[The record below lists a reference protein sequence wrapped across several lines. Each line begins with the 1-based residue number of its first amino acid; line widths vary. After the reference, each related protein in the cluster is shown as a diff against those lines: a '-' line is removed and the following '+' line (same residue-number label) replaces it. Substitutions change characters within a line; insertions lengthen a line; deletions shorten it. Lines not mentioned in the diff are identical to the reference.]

1 MGQVSPQQ
9 AADYFF
15 PKLNDCTS
23 CPRSKRREEVVI
35 SRLHTG
41 HSYVTYAFLL
51 KERSHLCAFHL
62 TSCLSYNI
70 FCFFAGF
77 IEARESHFTAR
88 SLHFLIFIFLDDIAL
103 DCLFNCLKEINI
115 FGKIKKFQFS
125 FGFVFI
131 LSTLFP
137 PLPSPPLNF
146 LFVLMYQF

>member
-15 PKLNDCTS
+15 QSWMIVLLVLGA
-23 CPRSKRREEVVI
+23 REEK
-35 SRLHTG
+35 RLLSLDYILVTHTWRTPFYWRRG
-41 HSYVTYAFLL
+41 ATCVHSIWRVAYHTTYSAFLL
-51 KERSHLCAFHL
+51 VLLKQ
-62 TSCLSYNI
+62 
-70 FCFFAGF
+70 
-77 IEARESHFTAR
+77 ESHFTAR

-131 LSTLFP
+131 LSTLCP

-146 LFVLMYQF
+146 LFVLVYQF